1 MIPLEQTE
9 AATAT
14 DKTIHKSTFR
24 SVTTTLIISNEETRD
39 IIKIVKSFEEPGL
52 LIKHVSETIKIKQN
66 NTKEDFLVCCQVY

>member
-1 MIPLEQTE
+1 M
-9 AATAT
+9 
-14 DKTIHKSTFR
+14 
-24 SVTTTLIISNEETRD
+24 TTLIISNNETRD